1 MQTSTR
7 ATAVRASKVASAS
20 ERAPRI
26 EDHALIGDMRT
37 AALVTKDG
45 SIDWLCLPAFD
56 SDACFAAL
64 VGSTDNGRWTIA
76 PTVPVTEVRR
86 RYRKDTLILETD
98 LITAT
103 GTVRLI

>member
-1 MQTSTR
+1 MARADAWRRGFLAKGTGDAMHTR
-7 ATAVRASKVASAS
+7 ASSSEAMVGGAS
-20 ERAPRI
+20 ESTPRI

-64 VGSTDNGRWTIA
+64 VGNAGNGRWKIA
-76 PTVPVTEVRR
+76 PTVPITEIRR
-86 RYRKDTLILETD
+86 RY
-98 LITAT
+98 
-103 GTVRLI
+103 